1 MYTYMLLCSHEWMF
15 RLVQANAIISK
26 YLSKAGN
33 KLGSAE
39 LNAIGG
45 PNLCSLDADVLKN
58 ISQQS
63 LK

>member
-1 MYTYMLLCSHEWMF
+1 MCSHDCVF
-15 RLVQANAIISK
+15 VFVQAKAIISK
-26 YLSKAGN
+26 YLSKEGN
-33 KLGSAE
+33 KLGSEE

-45 PNLCSLDADVLKN
+45 ANLCSLDVDVLKN

>member
-1 MYTYMLLCSHEWMF
+1 MCVSVFVLK
-15 RLVQANAIISK
+15 LVNVSSCLQAKAIVTK
-26 YLSKAGN
+26 YLSQEGN

-45 PNLCSLDADVLKN
+45 TNLCSLDVDVLRS